1 MRTGSV
7 DGAIGAAAWDSGSVF
22 DIQSHHATSR
32 SPAIH
37 DASELDATKSVAA
50 MTVHVERDGR
60 VTIITLDRPERRNA
74 IDHPTLLELL
84 DAQREIAS
92 RAPSETRAVIL
103 TGAAPAFS
111 AGADLNGVEEGQFT
125 TDLQAVLRGFGALP
139 VPVIA
144 AIDGPALGAGT
155 QLVIAADLRI
165 ATPSS
170 QLGIPA
176 ARLGI
181 SIDHWTIR
189 RLAQEF
195 SPSVARA
202 MLVGT
207 ENYSAERLHTLG
219 GIHRLGDLSDAKEWA
234 QRLARFAPLTVVAH
248 KLGLETLGSEP
259 DEDAAFESARRT
271 AWASADAD
279 EGRTAFLEKRS
290 ANFTAT

>member
-1 MRTGSV
+1 
-7 DGAIGAAAWDSGSVF
+7 
-22 DIQSHHATSR
+22 
-32 SPAIH
+32 
-37 DASELDATKSVAA
+37 

-74 IDHPTLLELL
+74 IDHATLLELL
-84 DAQREIAS
+84 DIQSEIAD
-92 RAPSETRAVIL
+92 RAPIDTRAVVL

-125 TDLQAVLRGFGALP
+125 EDLRRVLVGFGALP

-155 QLVIAADLRI
+155 QLAIAADLRV
-165 ATPSS
+165 ATPESP
-170 QLGIPA
+170 LGIPA

-181 SIDHWTIR
+181 AVDHWTIR
-189 RLAQEF
+189 RLRDEF
-195 SPSVARA
+195 TPAVARA

-207 ENYSAERLHTLG
+207 ENYTAERLYGLG
-219 GIHRLGDLSDAKEWA
+219 GIHRLGDLADAREWA

-248 KLGLETLGSEP
+248 KLGLETADSVA
-259 DEDAAFESARRT
+259 DTVDTFEIARSA

-279 EGRTAFLEKRS
+279 EGRAAFLEKRTPD
-290 ANFTAT
+290 FTAS

>member
-1 MRTGSV
+1 
-7 DGAIGAAAWDSGSVF
+7 
-22 DIQSHHATSR
+22 
-32 SPAIH
+32 
-37 DASELDATKSVAA
+37 
-50 MTVHVERDGR
+50 
-60 VTIITLDRPERRNA
+60 
-74 IDHPTLLELL
+74 
-84 DAQREIAS
+84 
-92 RAPSETRAVIL
+92 
-103 TGAAPAFS
+103 
-111 AGADLNGVEEGQFT
+111 
-125 TDLQAVLRGFGALP
+125 
-139 VPVIA
+139 
-144 AIDGPALGAGT
+144 
-155 QLVIAADLRI
+155 VIAADLRI

-234 QRLARFAPLTVVAH
+234 QRLARLAPLTVVAH
-248 KLGLETLGSEP
+248 KLGLETLEPEP
-259 DEDAAFESARRT
+259 DEDAAFEAARQT
-271 AWASADAD
+271 AWASADAE

>member
-1 MRTGSV
+1 
-7 DGAIGAAAWDSGSVF
+7 
-22 DIQSHHATSR
+22 
-32 SPAIH
+32 
-37 DASELDATKSVAA
+37 
-50 MTVHVERDGR
+50 
-60 VTIITLDRPERRNA
+60 
-74 IDHPTLLELL
+74 
-84 DAQREIAS
+84 
-92 RAPSETRAVIL
+92 
-103 TGAAPAFS
+103 
-111 AGADLNGVEEGQFT
+111 
-125 TDLQAVLRGFGALP
+125 VLRGFGALP

-234 QRLARFAPLTVVAH
+234 QRLALFAPLTVVAH

-259 DEDAAFESARRT
+259 DEDAAFESARQT
-271 AWASADAD
+271 AWASADAE

>member
-1 MRTGSV
+1 
-7 DGAIGAAAWDSGSVF
+7 
-22 DIQSHHATSR
+22 
-32 SPAIH
+32 
-37 DASELDATKSVAA
+37 

-176 ARLGI
+176 ARQAASSFFVGSTASQANLP
-181 SIDHWTIR
+181 
-189 RLAQEF
+189 QEF
-195 SPSVARA
+195 GNS
-202 MLVGT
+202 
-207 ENYSAERLHTLG
+207 
-219 GIHRLGDLSDAKEWA
+219 
-234 QRLARFAPLTVVAH
+234 
-248 KLGLETLGSEP
+248 
-259 DEDAAFESARRT
+259 
-271 AWASADAD
+271 
-279 EGRTAFLEKRS
+279 
-290 ANFTAT
+290 

>member
-1 MRTGSV
+1 
-7 DGAIGAAAWDSGSVF
+7 
-22 DIQSHHATSR
+22 
-32 SPAIH
+32 
-37 DASELDATKSVAA
+37 
-50 MTVHVERDGR
+50 
-60 VTIITLDRPERRNA
+60 
-74 IDHPTLLELL
+74 
-84 DAQREIAS
+84 
-92 RAPSETRAVIL
+92 
-103 TGAAPAFS
+103 
-111 AGADLNGVEEGQFT
+111 
-125 TDLQAVLRGFGALP
+125 
-139 VPVIA
+139 
-144 AIDGPALGAGT
+144 
-155 QLVIAADLRI
+155 
-165 ATPSS
+165 
-170 QLGIPA
+170 
-176 ARLGI
+176 GI

-259 DEDAAFESARRT
+259 DEVAAFESARRT